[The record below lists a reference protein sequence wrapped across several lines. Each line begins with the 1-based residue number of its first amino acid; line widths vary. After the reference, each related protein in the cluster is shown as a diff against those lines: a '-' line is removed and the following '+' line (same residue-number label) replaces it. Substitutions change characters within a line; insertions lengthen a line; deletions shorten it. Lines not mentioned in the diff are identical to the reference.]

1 MSWKIYLLAFVTFL
15 IGTSELVIAGILDLV
30 AADLHVSVSAAG
42 QLVSVFAL
50 TVAVGSPIIILL
62 TAKVERKKLLAYAMI
77 GFIAGNAIAYL
88 SSGFGLLM
96 VSRVVLALS
105 TGVFAVGSLAFAARL
120 APKGKQGS
128 AIATVITGLSVSMV
142 LGVPL
147 GRVMAAYMSWNAIF
161 AVIGL
166 ISIPA
171 LIAINRY
178 IPSMQGQQSISLKN
192 QLALL
197 KDKRVTATL
206 LTTLFWIAG
215 YEIVFAYIAPYL
227 LTVVHFTSS
236 QVSISLFAFGLFSI
250 LGSRLGGLGADRW
263 GIARTQM
270 SGLALHGTMLLLL
283 LIAGQSTSATF
294 LILVAWSVSA
304 WTTVSVQMVR
314 LIQLSPQ
321 SSDVMISMN
330 NTVLQLGI
338 AAGAAIG
345 GIVVNGASVSN
356 IGWVGAI
363 SVLVALGLAVYS
375 HRARRGKAGPDS
387 EKEKIEE
394 NRIPSIRGQL
404 TVLMRQ
410 AGLPVSGVYG
420 PSKEEGGQFG
430 MEAPN

>member
-30 AADLHVSVSAAG
+30 AEDLGVSVSAAG

-50 TVAVGSPIIILL
+50 TVAVGSPILILL
-62 TAKVERKKLLAYAMI
+62 TGKVERKRLLAYSLI
-77 GFIAGNAIAYL
+77 GFIAGNAIAYF
-88 SSGFGLLM
+88 SGSYGFLM

-120 APKGKQGS
+120 APEGKQGS

-147 GRVMAAYMSWNAIF
+147 GRVMAAFMSWNAIF

-171 LIAINRY
+171 LAAIYRY
-178 IPSMQGQQSISLKN
+178 IPSMQGQASASMKH

-197 KDKRVTATL
+197 KDRRVSSTL

-215 YEIVFAYIAPYL
+215 YEIVFAYISPYL
-227 LTVVHFTSS
+227 LHVVHFTSG
-236 QVSISLFAFGLFSI
+236 QLSIGLFAFGLFSI
-250 LGSRLGGLGADRW
+250 LGSRLGGMGSDRW
-263 GIARTQM
+263 GVARTQL
-270 SGLALHGTMLLLL
+270 SGLALHAAMLLLL
-283 LIAGQSTSATF
+283 LIAGQSMIATF
-294 LILVAWSVSA
+294 PILVAWSLSA
-304 WTTVSVQMVR
+304 WTTVSAQMVR

-321 SSDVMISMN
+321 SSEVMISMN

-345 GIVVNGASVSN
+345 GIVVNGSSVSH

-363 SVLVALGLAVYS
+363 SVMVALGLAAYS
-375 HRARRGKAGPDS
+375 HLAGRGKAPKAGGDV
-387 EKEKIEE
+387 
-394 NRIPSIRGQL
+394 PSDAKDEDYSIVRL
-404 TVLMRQ
+404 SSV
-410 AGLPVSGVYG
+410 
-420 PSKEEGGQFG
+420 
-430 MEAPN
+430 